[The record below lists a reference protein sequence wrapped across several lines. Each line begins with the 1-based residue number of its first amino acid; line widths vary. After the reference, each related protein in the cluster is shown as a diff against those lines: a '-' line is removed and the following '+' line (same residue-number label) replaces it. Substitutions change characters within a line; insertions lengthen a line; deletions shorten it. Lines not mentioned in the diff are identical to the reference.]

1 MTLAFILA
9 LLAGSAAF
17 SFVSNLA
24 SYYNYPGGDAI
35 KFFNRDYRKS
45 SYLTLY

>member
-1 MTLAFILA
+1 MKLIFVGGLLA
-9 LLAGSAAF
+9 LLGGSAAF

-35 KFFNRDYRKS
+35 LYFNRDYGK
-45 SYLTLY
+45 